1 MVKLVVLFD
10 LSIEVTKRSLNLF
23 YSLEHYD

>member
-23 YSLEHYD
+23 SSLEDYD